1 MSDHFLGGVVVRE
14 WDVETLGT
22 SSARSCSKEKSTEDC
37 MSHVG
42 FSVIMCYHIGIG
54 VFKLG
59 GNSSELVALVV
70 IS

>member
-14 WDVETLGT
+14 WDVETLG
-22 SSARSCSKEKSTEDC
+22 STEDC